1 MVRKR
6 PTPNPGYPPP
16 TTHPTPMLPKGR
28 TGVSEVCV
36 VCAAGAPEGLIL
48 RLELSKEEILVQ

>member
-6 PTPNPGYPPP
+6 QTPNPGYPPP
-16 TTHPTPMLPKGR
+16 VPPTPMLPKGWTR
-28 TGVSEVCV
+28 VSEVCV
-36 VCAAGAPEGLIL
+36 VYGAGAPEGLML